1 MPRVITA
8 RFAFS
13 FEFETAPPETL
24 RGEVTA
30 ASVPSLAKEALKQ
43 ALAAFPSRRWVSC
56 VLVLD
61 RSGVPGVL
69 SGESAEDPDPRPSPE
84 NQAEM
89 IHPTADHRPFLDPDG
104 PPPTDGQDGS
114 HGGHEEGV
122 ERLQTCD

>member
-69 SGESAEDPDPRPSPE
+69 SGESAEDPDPTLPGKSGRDDPPHGRSSPV
-84 NQAEM
+84 
-89 IHPTADHRPFLDPDG
+89 
-104 PPPTDGQDGS
+104 S
-114 HGGHEEGV
+114 
-122 ERLQTCD
+122 